1 MEALFYNNGF
11 AIQAGFQQANGKN
24 SEAVVQSPFAKTKNM
39 DQLQANFAEKRV
51 KVQES
56 DKTDTHA
63 SSMETSHESLLE
75 ISQRVSKQLKESGVK
90 VQLNF
95 DHEQGRVV
103 MLVKDPETD
112 EVVRKIPS
120 DDMRKIV
127 DSLKQVKPDMQLQG
141 LEIDVKY

>member
-11 AIQAGFQQANGKN
+11 AIQAGFQQANVKN
-24 SEAVVQSPFAKTKNM
+24 AEAVVQAPLVKTRNM
-39 DQLQANFAEKRV
+39 DQLRANFAEKRV

-56 DKTDTHA
+56 DKTDAHAA
-63 SSMETSHESLLE
+63 SSETSHESLLQ
-75 ISQRVSKQLKESGVK
+75 ISQRVSKHLKESGVK

-95 DHEQGRVV
+95 DHERGRVF
-103 MLVKDPETD
+103 MLVKDPVTD

-127 DSLKQVKPDMQLQG
+127 DALKQVKPDMQLQG